1 MIHECD
7 VHFNSDYE
15 YRIRFKIE
23 LIVFDLLHFN
33 LFKLNLN
40 DIKLH
45 KKIILNSGQSFTV
58 RPQFTVTFEIIKVYD
73 RS

>member
-1 MIHECD
+1 MIHEFD
-7 VHFNSDYE
+7 VHFNSDFE
-15 YRIRFKIE
+15 YDIRFKIK
-23 LIVFDLLHFN
+23 LIVFELLHFN

-45 KKIILNSGQSFTV
+45 KKFILSSGQSFTV
-58 RPQFTVTFEIIKVYD
+58 RPQFTVTFEIIKVYN